1 MEAYVRKLYN
11 GHYYLIKG
19 NPENHKQN
27 TQSLGEFITRRQA
40 IRHCKKLGYDLIIKS
55 KEEIPKPQQDQAYP
69 RIQNQPMLRTTLAV
83 AEKHAQPLRIKEQ
96 LAQAQKQVNNQ
107 IQIKPTQLTMQGWE
121 SR

>member
-40 IRHCKKLGYDLIIKS
+40 IRHCKKLGYDLIIKENPII
-55 KEEIPKPQQDQAYP
+55 KKQQQYLP
-69 RIQNQPMLRTTLAV
+69 EPILVV
-83 AEKHAQPLRIKEQ
+83 AEKQAQPLRIKEQ
-96 LAQAQKQVNNQ
+96 LKIAQKQVNNQ